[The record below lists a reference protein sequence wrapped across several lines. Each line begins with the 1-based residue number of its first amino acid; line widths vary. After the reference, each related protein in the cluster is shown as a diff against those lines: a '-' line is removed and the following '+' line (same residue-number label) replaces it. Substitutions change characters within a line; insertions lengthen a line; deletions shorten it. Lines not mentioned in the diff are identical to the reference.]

1 MQRLMRRKFRQFS
14 NWRRGGSEDPAVIQ
28 TYFTS
33 ESKVAYSIVA
43 NNEEKPNA
51 ES

>member
-1 MQRLMRRKFRQFS
+1 MNRFVPPVVEEEE
-14 NWRRGGSEDPAVIQ
+14 GSEDPAVIQ

-33 ESKVAYSIVA
+33 ESKVAYSIVQA
-43 NNEEKPNA
+43 MREPNA